1 MQHCVGLPVVKVTFA
16 GKTKNS
22 GISSQE
28 SLQCIWT
35 EPDCVGNRRQ
45 GERRARGLGGDQSQT
60 EKEART
66 GGTSRHYPIIQ
77 RRTIMTMHCK
87 IYSVKD
93 FTSLYFT
100 TIQAYTN
107 YLCYTMYMI
116 ES

>member
-77 RRTIMTMHCK
+77 GRTIVTMHCK

-107 YLCYTMYMI
+107 YTYVIQCT
-116 ES
+116 